1 MQRLVRVK
9 GVLMSQWD
17 LIMLLKMHLLHW
29 MDRLVTIISICFY
42 LNNETLFSVSIE
54 GCWWA

>member
-17 LIMLLKMHLLHW
+17 LIMLLKVQLLHW
-29 MDRLVTIISICFY
+29 MDRFVTIIS
-42 LNNETLFSVSIE
+42 NLFVFIRLSVLSE
-54 GCWWA
+54 